1 MHSRLLRPA
10 VVASTLLITA
20 GLVATAPAA
29 TARPVDDTTS
39 ICITHSAGRGTGVAK
54 DVNDLTAAQAS
65 ANQAALVQA
74 ASAKGFT
81 FNAKGQLAK
90 KGPGGGAFTPPTIKV
105 YFHVITDGANGQ
117 LTSGQIANQISVLN
131 NAYAGTG
138 FSFLLAGT
146 DRTNNASWYNGLTS
160 GSRAERQMKR
170 SLRQGTMADLNVYT
184 ADLGNDLLGWATFPS
199 RRLNSSD
206 GVVLL
211 GQSLPGGSAAP
222 YNLGDTA
229 THEVGHWLNLYH
241 TFQGGCSGN
250 GDYVSDTAAEASPA
264 FGCPTGRDTCTT
276 PGLDPITNFMDYSDD
291 ACMVEFS
298 SGQAARMQAA
308 WVAYRQ

>member
-29 TARPVDDTTS
+29 TARPVDDTMS
-39 ICITHSAGRGTGVAK
+39 VCVSHSAGRGTGVAK

-65 ANQAALVQA
+65 ANQAALVKA
-74 ASAKGFT
+74 ASAKGLSL
-81 FNAKGQLAK
+81 NAKGQLAK
-90 KGPGGGAFTPPTIKV
+90 KGPGGAFTPATIDV
-105 YFHVITDGANGQ
+105 YFHVITDGSKGRVSA
-117 LTSGQIANQISVLN
+117 GQIASQISVLS

-138 FSFLLAGT
+138 FSFSLAGT
-146 DRTNNASWYNGLTS
+146 DVTDNASWYNGLTN

-199 RRLNSSD
+199 KRLTSSD

-211 GQSLPGGSAAP
+211 DESLPGGSAAP

-229 THEVGHWLNLYH
+229 THEVGHWLNLFH

-250 GDYVSDTAAEASPA
+250 GDYVSDTPPEASPA
-264 FGCPTGRDTCTT
+264 FGCPTGRDTCTA

-308 WVAYRQ
+308 WVAYRE

>member
-20 GLVATAPAA
+20 GLVVTAPAA

-39 ICITHSAGRGTGVAK
+39 VCVSHSAGRGTGVAK

-65 ANQAALVQA
+65 ANQAALVKA
-74 ASAKGFT
+74 ASAKGFSL
-81 FNAKGQLAK
+81 NAKGQLAK
-90 KGPGGGAFTPPTIKV
+90 KGPSGAFTPATIDV
-105 YFHVITDGANGQ
+105 YFHVITDGTKGR
-117 LTSGQIANQISVLN
+117 LSPGQIANQISVLS

-138 FSFLLAGT
+138 FSFSLAGT
-146 DRTNNASWYNGLTS
+146 DVTDNASWYNGLTH

-170 SLRQGTMADLNVYT
+170 SLRQGTTADLNVYT
-184 ADLGNDLLGWATFPS
+184 ADLGDNLLGWATFPS
-199 RRLNSSD
+199 KRLTSSD

-211 GQSLPGGSAAP
+211 DESLPGGSAAP

-229 THEVGHWLNLYH
+229 THEVGHWLNLFH
-241 TFQGGCSGN
+241 TFQGGCSGS
-250 GDYVSDTAAEASPA
+250 GDYVSDTPPEASPA
-264 FGCPTGRDTCTT
+264 FGCPTERDTCPA

-308 WVAYRQ
+308 WVAYRE